1 MVLRLL
7 VGIRFQGL
15 FHSPH
20 RSSFHLSLT
29 VLYAIGYRGVFSLG
43 RWSSRIPT
51 ELHVFRGT
59 RGHPRVDLGF
69 IYGAITHYGGT
80 FQSLLLPIT
89 NPTSGPHNPETTVV
103 VSVWATPRSL
113 AATDGISIDF
123 FSCRYLDVSVPCVRL
138 IDLCIQSMMTGY
150 DPRRV
155 SPFGYL
161 RIKACL
167 AAPRSFS
174 QLTTS
179 FIASRYQGIHRTPL
193 VA

>member
-1 MVLRLL
+1 MLPLL
-7 VGIRFQGL
+7 VGTRFQVL

-29 VLYAIGYRGVFSLG
+29 VLCAIGHRGVFSLG
-43 RWSSRIPT
+43 RWSSQLPT
-51 ELHVFRGT
+51 EFLVFRGT
-59 RGHPRVDLGF
+59 QGHPRVDHGF
-69 IYGAITHYGGT
+69 TYGAITHYRGT
-80 FQSLLLPIT
+80 FQSLLLPFT
-89 NPTSGPHNPETTVV
+89 NPTLGPHNPRTTVV
-103 VSVWATPRSL
+103 VLVWATPLSL

-138 IDLCIQSMMTGY
+138 QHLCIQCRMTRYKPG
-150 DPRRV
+150 RV
-155 SPFGYL
+155 SPFGHL

-167 AAPRSFS
+167 AAPRSLS
-174 QLTTS
+174 QLTAS

>member
-1 MVLRLL
+1 M
-7 VGIRFQGL
+7 
-15 FHSPH
+15 S
-20 RSSFHLSLT
+20 
-29 VLYAIGYRGVFSLG
+29 
-43 RWSSRIPT
+43 
-51 ELHVFRGT
+51 RGT
-59 RGHPRVDLGF
+59 RGHPRVNQGF
-69 IYGAITHYGGT
+69 AYGAVTRYGGT
-80 FQSLLLPIT
+80 FQSLQLPII
-89 NPTSGPHNPETTVV
+89 NPTLGPHNPETTVV

-138 IDLCIQSMMTGY
+138 AHLCIQCTMTGHN
-150 DPRRV
+150 PRRV

-179 FIASRYQGIHRTPL
+179 FIASRCQGIHRTPL

>member
-1 MVLRLL
+1 M
-7 VGIRFQGL
+7 
-15 FHSPH
+15 
-20 RSSFHLSLT
+20 
-29 VLYAIGYRGVFSLG
+29 
-43 RWSSRIPT
+43 
-51 ELHVFRGT
+51 FRGT

-89 NPTSGPHNPETTVV
+89 NPTSGPHNPETTLV
-103 VSVWATPRSL
+103 VSVWAGPRSL

-138 IDLCIQSMMTGY
+138 LDLCIQSRMTGY
-150 DPRRV
+150 NPRRV
-155 SPFGYL
+155 SPFGHL
-161 RIKACL
+161 RVKACL
-167 AAPRSFS
+167 AANRSFS
-174 QLTTS
+174 QLTAS